1 MKIHTRAPLSVL
13 YGGRLIRADVGWEQG
28 TEEVPYASYEHRQLD
43 TLLKKYRV
51 SVPSGSYADIS
62 R

>member
-1 MKIHTRAPLSVL
+1 MKIYTRVPLSAS
-13 YGGRLIRADVGWEQG
+13 YGGRPIRADVGWEQG
-28 TEEVPYASYEHRQLD
+28 TEEIPYASYEHRQLD

-51 SVPSGSYADIS
+51 SVPSGSYADTS

>member
-1 MKIHTRAPLSVL
+1 MKIHTRAPLSAP
-13 YGGRLIRADVGWEQG
+13 YGGRPVRADVGWEQG

-43 TLLKKYRV
+43 TLLKTYRV
-51 SVPSGSYADIS
+51 SVPSGSYSDIS